1 MGFELDFLHALQA
14 LHNPVLDRLMLF
26 ITRLGDGNFIWFL
39 ISIVMIIIPSMKKV
53 FNKKCDNEC
62 KDKLNERRNVGF
74 TIIIALFLSVILVNL
89 CMKNIFN
96 RLRPFQ
102 VDTSIISIIMPSDSS
117 FPSGHTSSAFAAAV
131 SIFLTNKKAGIMAL
145 ILAVLIAFSRMYFF
159 VHFPTDILGGIL
171 AGAICAKIA
180 TVFVKKLH

>member
-1 MGFELDFLHALQA
+1 MGFELDFLHALQE

-53 FNKKCDNEC
+53 FNKKCDDEC

-102 VDTSIISIIMPSDSS
+102 VDTSIISIDRKS
-117 FPSGHTSSAFAAAV
+117 V
-131 SIFLTNKKAGIMAL
+131 
-145 ILAVLIAFSRMYFF
+145 V
-159 VHFPTDILGGIL
+159 
-171 AGAICAKIA
+171 
-180 TVFVKKLH
+180 